1 MLNTQS
7 DKKTFAWMIWKY
19 TDLINHISKE
29 KCGDTQNI
37 IGPNVH
43 VNSEEESNTLVVC
56 YILKNIAPSISLM
69 LKMWSIKSY
78 IMVT

>member
-1 MLNTQS
+1 MNQPLHV
-7 DKKTFAWMIWKY
+7 D
-19 TDLINHISKE
+19 DHIIY
-29 KCGDTQNI
+29 D
-37 IGPNVH
+37 
-43 VNSEEESNTLVVC
+43 SEEESNTLVVC

>member
-1 MLNTQS
+1 MSSSWAYNLCYG
-7 DKKTFAWMIWKY
+7 KY

-56 YILKNIAPSISLM
+56 YILKNIAQ
-69 LKMWSIKSY
+69 KMY
-78 IMVT
+78 QYY